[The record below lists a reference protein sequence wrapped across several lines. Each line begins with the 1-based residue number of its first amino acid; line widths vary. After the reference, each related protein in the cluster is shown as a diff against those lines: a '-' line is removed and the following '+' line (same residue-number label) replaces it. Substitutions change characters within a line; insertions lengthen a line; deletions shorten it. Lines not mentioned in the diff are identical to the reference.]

1 MADFLP
7 APSAALIDA
16 VKAEVSDLV
25 ERYQKL
31 KELQKLVT
39 RDIKVAQAEVA
50 NELYETRTWDEV
62 GELLGGVSG
71 ARAEQISRAA
81 R

>member
-7 APSAALIDA
+7 APRAALIDA

-50 NELYETRTWDEV
+50 NELYETHTWDEV